1 MVYPPLEGLAA
12 EGYDVVKKL
21 LDVAQKGKAVSE
33 ANFRKSND
41 LKTSQMEVITV
52 TYYLFFS

>member
-1 MVYPPLEGLAA
+1 MEGLAA